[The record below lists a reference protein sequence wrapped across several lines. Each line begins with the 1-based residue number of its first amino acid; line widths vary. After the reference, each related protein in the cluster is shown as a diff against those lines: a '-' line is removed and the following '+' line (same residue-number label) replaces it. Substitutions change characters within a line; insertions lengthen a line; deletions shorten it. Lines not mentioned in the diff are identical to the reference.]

1 MLVVL
6 LLILGAVGLWYG
18 FAASFLHLV
27 VHSWLPGPGGASFW
41 LKWAL
46 LRLPASRCRRR
57 GRFQFYSYENYD
69 PYSYGVLPP
78 PQESALDGVQ
88 EHPEDS
94 TRCSRSDDLLLWGSN
109 EKGDVMVARIRRRGR
124 SRTAEPWLYLRTAE
138 GQSYVLDS
146 GVGVPDLSAGTVY
159 AAGGLRLEQLVPMRR
174 WRVAYNGL
182 LRCTSQGGLLV
193 HVQLG
198 VICNTTSNL
207 LEHSADFD
215 ANFVARQLARQSWAE
230 VGVPNVN
237 RLLDEVDCYMQTVY
251 CTGSLQVEGLEQR
264 ELFLWGLR
272 VKRQENLQFPVETLG
287 EMMGHTKSGLLF
299 YLREV
304 RIHGLTESYQ
314 LGMVGLPS
322 TEVYCLH
329 DVTPNIMRTGTT
341 FNEDFRLSFGPPTD
355 KFRFRVQVDGE
366 LLDAQRL
373 HSERF
378 GEHGEVK
385 LELRPFLMNDHGGCL
400 VYLSSPCPSEHCA
413 TPVTPTI
420 VLRPQKASCRDPV
433 VSLEAEACLD
443 PGLTGGKG
451 ASLAALTKLSRSK
464 PQVIVPRGFVVTTVS
479 YQDFVAVDAV
489 QSAIREL
496 EGITC
501 FTTSAAIEA
510 CKKVVNAVESTSLPE
525 ATRRSIQSG
534 LTDFFGSKA
543 EEVLLAVRSSAVGED
558 SEDMSAAGQMET
570 FLAIRGADEVLKA
583 VQKCWASQFSH
594 IACGYKRR
602 YGQPLNSPMAVVV
615 QEMVPSQVAGVMFTC
630 DTRTGNPRNIIIT
643 ANYGIGDSVVSGT
656 TDPDT
661 VILERLP
668 DGAFRID
675 TVQIGTKL
683 QRTAL
688 SEKGG
693 TKLESSE
700 GHGAECCL
708 SEEQMM
714 RLAALGAELETAFC
728 GPRDVEWAFAD
739 GRFYVLQSRPVTSL
753 HQQTDC
759 EVIHELDSGIRT
771 SDECLFKANIGEVM
785 NGAQSPLGMT
795 FFTNSM
801 LLASKKEKNPLG
813 VSLRNPYHDRFFIQT
828 LGNVFFPASNEAF
841 KMSGS
846 NPLRK
851 GLAFAM
857 RGGSLDDPDVD
868 RLMQERRR
876 LRCQA
881 PGTFQITRMIR
892 DLWKSEEMVR
902 EAYEKFYSWKLP
914 VADMVDPRQIFDEIT
929 RAFMNL
935 SLTAKVH
942 GACNMYSIM
951 SNSVAVTLLAHQH
964 GDWSDVVISDF
975 GNLVSTCED
984 VVSAEVPSALQKMAV
999 EISRSPEQA
1008 KFKEMNVEDALEWLR
1023 NDTSVIGS
1031 LFREFLGRHGHR
1043 CINEFDV
1050 YSKTWSMD
1058 PSPVVK
1064 NLQAMVGAVGDYKK
1078 KDLSVD
1084 DALDGLHVKFGPVK
1098 RQLMRWLLQKCR
1110 KGVGLREHSKNLMV
1124 KMTDAFRTAL
1134 RHLAS
1139 QMVAEGRLP
1148 EADLLFFLTLP
1159 EIEQLLA
1166 TRSPKL
1172 VAKAV
1177 RRHRLHPELKKRVFP
1192 ELFKG
1197 IPQLLN
1203 QHAKEEV
1210 TPGKKSLKGTP
1221 VSGGVAEGPARVVR
1235 SIEDASHIQKG
1246 DVLVAYCTD
1255 IAWSPYF
1262 PLVSGVVTELGGLIS
1277 HGAVVAREYGIPCV
1291 VGVHGVTGAICSGE
1305 RVRLDGSTGVLHT
1318 VDAAE

>member
-1 MLVVL
+1 
-6 LLILGAVGLWYG
+6 
-18 FAASFLHLV
+18 
-27 VHSWLPGPGGASFW
+27 
-41 LKWAL
+41 
-46 LRLPASRCRRR
+46 R
-57 GRFQFYSYENYD
+57 
-69 PYSYGVLPP
+69 
-78 PQESALDGVQ
+78 
-88 EHPEDS
+88 
-94 TRCSRSDDLLLWGSN
+94 
-109 EKGDVMVARIRRRGR
+109 
-124 SRTAEPWLYLRTAE
+124 
-138 GQSYVLDS
+138 
-146 GVGVPDLSAGTVY
+146 
-159 AAGGLRLEQLVPMRR
+159 
-174 WRVAYNGL
+174 
-182 LRCTSQGGLLV
+182 
-193 HVQLG
+193 
-198 VICNTTSNL
+198 
-207 LEHSADFD
+207 
-215 ANFVARQLARQSWAE
+215 
-230 VGVPNVN
+230 
-237 RLLDEVDCYMQTVY
+237 
-251 CTGSLQVEGLEQR
+251 
-264 ELFLWGLR
+264 
-272 VKRQENLQFPVETLG
+272 
-287 EMMGHTKSGLLF
+287 
-299 YLREV
+299 
-304 RIHGLTESYQ
+304 
-314 LGMVGLPS
+314 
-322 TEVYCLH
+322 
-329 DVTPNIMRTGTT
+329 
-341 FNEDFRLSFGPPTD
+341 
-355 KFRFRVQVDGE
+355 
-366 LLDAQRL
+366 
-373 HSERF
+373 
-378 GEHGEVK
+378 
-385 LELRPFLMNDHGGCL
+385 
-400 VYLSSPCPSEHCA
+400 
-413 TPVTPTI
+413 
-420 VLRPQKASCRDPV
+420 
-433 VSLEAEACLD
+433 
-443 PGLTGGKG
+443 
-451 ASLAALTKLSRSK
+451 
-464 PQVIVPRGFVVTTVS
+464 
-479 YQDFVAVDAV
+479 
-489 QSAIREL
+489 
-496 EGITC
+496 
-501 FTTSAAIEA
+501 
-510 CKKVVNAVESTSLPE
+510 VVNAVESTSLPE

-661 VILERLP
+661 VILEKLP
-668 DGAFRID
+668 DGAFRVD

-688 SEKGG
+688 SEEGG

-714 RLAALGAELETAFC
+714 RLAALGVELETAFC

-739 GRFYVLQSRPVTSL
+739 GRLYVLQSRPVTSL

-759 EVIHELDSGIRT
+759 EVIHELDSGLRT

-785 NGAQSPLGMT
+785 NGAQSPLGLA

-801 LLASKKEKNPLG
+801 LLASKKEKNTLG

-828 LGNVFFPASNEAF
+828 LGNIFFPASNEAF

-881 PGTFQITRMIR
+881 PGAFRITRMIR

-914 VADMVDPRQIFDEIT
+914 VADMVDSRQIFDEIT

-999 EISRSPEQA
+999 EISKSPEQA
-1008 KFKEMNVEDALEWLR
+1008 KFKEMNAEDALEWLR

-1064 NLQAMVGAVGDYKK
+1064 NLQVRFTKQNNGQYNIYI
-1078 KDLSVD
+1078 LSLLSN
-1084 DALDGLHVKFGPVK
+1084 AC

-1124 KMTDAFRTAL
+1124 KMTDAFRAAL

-1159 EIEQLLA
+1159 EIDQLLT

-1197 IPQLLN
+1197 IPQLVSSARRLAVCSPGSVY
-1203 QHAKEEV
+1203 HA
-1210 TPGKKSLKGTP
+1210 GTP

-1262 PLVSGVVTELGGLIS
+1262 PLVSGVVTELGGLVS
-1277 HGAVVAREYGIPCV
+1277 HG
-1291 VGVHGVTGAICSGE
+1291 
-1305 RVRLDGSTGVLHT
+1305 
-1318 VDAAE
+1318 

>member
-1 MLVVL
+1 MRE
-6 LLILGAVGLWYG
+6 LGSADVSLAPVTRFGNRG
-18 FAASFLHLV
+18 CIIV
-27 VHSWLPGPGGASFW
+27 
-41 LKWAL
+41 K
-46 LRLPASRCRRR
+46 RRR
-57 GRFQFYSYENYD
+57 AFEGKKAQNSPLYFQI
-69 PYSYGVLPP
+69 
-78 PQESALDGVQ
+78 
-88 EHPEDS
+88 H
-94 TRCSRSDDLLLWGSN
+94 T
-109 EKGDVMVARIRRRGR
+109 I
-124 SRTAEPWLYLRTAE
+124 
-138 GQSYVLDS
+138 QS
-146 GVGVPDLSAGTVY
+146 
-159 AAGGLRLEQLVPMRR
+159 
-174 WRVAYNGL
+174 
-182 LRCTSQGGLLV
+182 
-193 HVQLG
+193 
-198 VICNTTSNL
+198 
-207 LEHSADFD
+207 
-215 ANFVARQLARQSWAE
+215 
-230 VGVPNVN
+230 
-237 RLLDEVDCYMQTVY
+237 
-251 CTGSLQVEGLEQR
+251 
-264 ELFLWGLR
+264 
-272 VKRQENLQFPVETLG
+272 
-287 EMMGHTKSGLLF
+287 
-299 YLREV
+299 
-304 RIHGLTESYQ
+304 
-314 LGMVGLPS
+314 
-322 TEVYCLH
+322 LH
-329 DVTPNIMRTGTT
+329 DC
-341 FNEDFRLSFGPPTD
+341 E
-355 KFRFRVQVDGE
+355 
-366 LLDAQRL
+366 
-373 HSERF
+373 
-378 GEHGEVK
+378 
-385 LELRPFLMNDHGGCL
+385 
-400 VYLSSPCPSEHCA
+400 
-413 TPVTPTI
+413 
-420 VLRPQKASCRDPV
+420 
-433 VSLEAEACLD
+433 
-443 PGLTGGKG
+443 
-451 ASLAALTKLSRSK
+451 
-464 PQVIVPRGFVVTTVS
+464 
-479 YQDFVAVDAV
+479 
-489 QSAIREL
+489 
-496 EGITC
+496 
-501 FTTSAAIEA
+501 
-510 CKKVVNAVESTSLPE
+510 
-525 ATRRSIQSG
+525 
-534 LTDFFGSKA
+534 
-543 EEVLLAVRSSAVGED
+543 VRSSL
-558 SEDMSAAGQMET
+558 Q
-570 FLAIRGADEVLKA
+570 
-583 VQKCWASQFSH
+583 
-594 IACGYKRR
+594 ACQLSFIISTSYLR

-668 DGAFRID
+668 EGAFRVD

-688 SEKGG
+688 SEEGG
-693 TKLESSE
+693 TKLESSK

-714 RLAALGAELETAFC
+714 RLAALGVELETAFC

-739 GRFYVLQSRPVTSL
+739 GRLYVLQSRPVTSL
-753 HQQTDC
+753 YQQTDC
-759 EVIHELDSGIRT
+759 EVIHELDSGLRT

-785 NGAQSPLGMT
+785 NGAQSPLGLA
-795 FFTNSM
+795 FFTSSM
-801 LLASKKEKNPLG
+801 LLASKKEKNTLG
-813 VSLRNPYHDRFFIQT
+813 VSLRTPYHDRFFIQT
-828 LGNVFFPASNEAF
+828 LGNIFFPASNEAF

-881 PGTFQITRMIR
+881 PGAFQITRMIR

-914 VADMVDPRQIFDEIT
+914 VADMVDSRHIFDEIT

-935 SLTAKVH
+935 SLVRKGERIRVH
-942 GACNMYSIM
+942 GGRDTMSITTHAL
-951 SNSVAVTLLAHQH
+951 SFTGHSRHRSDWARLALLAFA
-964 GDWSDVVISDF
+964 G
-975 GNLVSTCED
+975 VSGYGGTEYSKRVC
-984 VVSAEVPSALQKMAV
+984 VLRQKMAV
-999 EISRSPEQA
+999 EISKSPEQA
-1008 KFKEMNVEDALEWLR
+1008 KFKEMNAEDALEWLR
-1023 NDTSVIGS
+1023 NDTSAIGS

-1084 DALDGLHVKFGPVK
+1084 DAIDGLHVKFGPVK
-1098 RQLMRWLLQKCR
+1098 RQLLRWLLHKCR

-1148 EADLLFFLTLP
+1148 EADVLFFLTLP
-1159 EIEQLLA
+1159 EIDQLLT

-1210 TPGKKSLKGTP
+1210 IPGKKSMKGTP

-1262 PLVSGVVTELGGLIS
+1262 PLVSGVVTELGGLVS

-1291 VGVHGVTGAICSGE
+1291 VGVHGVTGAICSGKCT
-1305 RVRLDGSTGVLHT
+1305 VRLDGSTGLLHT